1 MIKREFTALIID
13 DFKTHWIGETAKNEN
28 ITIEQAIAYYDGPEL
43 DALHDRLTG
52 QRVTLVEHEYKEG
65 ENDFFEKEG
74 NNFVIYRKL
83 FAKI

>member
-13 DFKTHWIGETAKNEN
+13 DFKTHWIGE
-28 ITIEQAIAYYDGPEL
+28 
-43 DALHDRLTG
+43 
-52 QRVTLVEHEYKEG
+52 
-65 ENDFFEKEG
+65 NDFFEKED